1 MGCCCME
8 GAHGDGGGNKEN
20 TLSHGKAPLDLVFKA
35 VLADER
41 ATQEFLKFTQ
51 TEFSSE
57 NLEFYLVRQHVCT
70 CGRPGPTPESCGCGR
85 GRSWSLG
92 VGVPACGPAV
102 VAVASVVSL
111 SCRPPRGLAGP
122 GLVVWQL
129 VWPGQ
134 RARALLLLLAA
145 ASCAW
150 GRSPRRCEGSRSGAR
165 RTGTL
170 CCTPRASG
178 ADLGGRSGP
187 ALAGVDQ
194 LRTWRAA
201 PVLGVSS
208 GLILASG
215 CGSGPWSLARARL
228 AQESTGEGC
237 FRGALVAMEWVV
249 KHALERGCGRR
260 WELCESR
267 VRLG

>member
-1 MGCCCME
+1 ME

-145 ASCAW
+145 ALMRMGSLAQAVRGFKERCKAD
-150 GRSPRRCEGSRSGAR
+150 GNPLLHAEGERRRSGWQEW
-165 RTGTL
+165 T
-170 CCTPRASG
+170 SS
-178 ADLGGRSGP
+178 GRSGP
-187 ALAGVDQ
+187 APHMAGGPGPWGQFWPYSGLGVR
-194 LRTWRAA
+194 LWAM
-201 PVLGVSS
+201 VLGKGPARPGEYWRGVLQGCS
-208 GLILASG
+208 GGDGVGRKA
-215 CGSGPWSLARARL
+215 CP
-228 AQESTGEGC
+228 GEGLWAAM
-237 FRGALVAMEWVV
+237 GALRITGKA
-249 KHALERGCGRR
+249 
-260 WELCESR
+260 R